1 MFQAAIAANFYE
13 DLSEHNVCPSILK
26 DKIILYFSNII
37 DNKNFRRL

>member
-26 DKIILYFSNII
+26 DKIIFADCKIKLNT
-37 DNKNFRRL
+37 